1 MKVDWRKPCISD
13 HSFTVVGTKIFKV
26 PGFRRACS
34 QHDLTSSTPE
44 LPTQFVIP
52 CTTWR
57 SLVLVF
63 IENFDNKLVQ
73 GGEILP
79 SAQTSEGA
87 TQHQDQ
93 KAV

>member
-1 MKVDWRKPCISD
+1 MRVDWRKPCISD
-13 HSFTVVGTKIFKV
+13 NSLIAVSTKIFKV
-26 PGFRRACS
+26 PGFRGAPHPHLNCPRR
-34 QHDLTSSTPE
+34 SSP
-44 LPTQFVIP
+44 LVLLV
-52 CTTWR
+52 R